1 MIVTA
6 RQIRQV
12 LQQQYAAGEA
22 AALSR
27 IVCCEILGQ
36 AVVDYYVGK
45 DITLSSK
52 QAQELDVIMDRLLKF
67 EPIQYIQGYAPFLG
81 RRFAVEP
88 GVLIPRPETAE
99 LVEWIAADCS
109 GREADVLDVCTG
121 SGCIA
126 VALAC
131 SLEKVSVAAWDVSE
145 DALRVARENARRNGT
160 DIDFRRVDILGDVP
174 AVQVDVLASNPP
186 YVTEKERAEME
197 PNVLRYEPAGAL
209 FVPDEDPLR
218 FYRCI
223 GQLGRHCLTPGG
235 RIYFEANRTFVQDTA
250 KLLQAQGFDEV
261 RTGRDLSGNDRFVM
275 ARQPMLR

>member
-99 LVEWIAADCS
+99 LVEMMLGEVAPDARI
-109 GREADVLDVCTG
+109 LDVGTG

-126 VALAC
+126 V
-131 SLEKVSVAAWDVSE
+131 SLSCGLPEAAVTAWDISDV
-145 DALRVARENARRNGT
+145 ALRVAAANSEALGARVKVVRQDVFATDAGREVGMY
-160 DIDFRRVDILGDVP
+160 DVI
-174 AVQVDVLASNPP
+174 VSNPP
-186 YVTEKERAEME
+186 YIAEHEKAEME
-197 PNVLRYEPAGAL
+197 PNVVEWEPALAL
-209 FVPDEDPLR
+209 YVPDADPLR
-218 FYRCI
+218 YYR
-223 GQLGRHCLTPGG
+223 
-235 RIYFEANRTFVQDTA
+235 RIAE
-250 KLLQAQGFDEV
+250 L
-261 RTGRDLSGNDRFVM
+261 GRDLLCNDGRLYFEINRAYGLELKSMLEAEGYMNIRVLRDISGNDRFII
-275 ARQPMLR
+275 ARK

>member
-99 LVEWIAADCS
+99 LVEMMLGEVASDA
-109 GREADVLDVCTG
+109 RLA
-121 SGCIA
+121 GC
-126 VALAC
+126 V
-131 SLEKVSVAAWDVSE
+131 
-145 DALRVARENARRNGT
+145 RRKN
-160 DIDFRRVDILGDVP
+160 L
-174 AVQVDVLASNPP
+174 
-186 YVTEKERAEME
+186 
-197 PNVLRYEPAGAL
+197 
-209 FVPDEDPLR
+209 
-218 FYRCI
+218 
-223 GQLGRHCLTPGG
+223 
-235 RIYFEANRTFVQDTA
+235 
-250 KLLQAQGFDEV
+250 
-261 RTGRDLSGNDRFVM
+261 
-275 ARQPMLR
+275 